1 MLVSNNIEI
10 KNGSVVNVSVPSQE
24 QDGKINISVPEQ
36 SQTNVVISGVRSLGV
51 TDSRYE
57 HTQEFAGKEW
67 NINHNLNK
75 KPSVTVVDSG
85 DNVVIGEVQYIDN
98 NNLTVSFS
106 ASFSG
111 KAYLN

>member
-1 MLVSNNIEI
+1 VSNNIEI
-10 KNGSVVNVSVPSQE
+10 KSGTVISVT
-24 QDGKINISVPEQ
+24 VPEQ
-36 SQTNVVISGVRSLGV
+36 SPSNVTIAGMKSVGI

-57 HTQEFAGKEW
+57 HTQETVGKVWE
-67 NINHNLNK
+67 INHNLNK

-85 DNVVIGEVQYIDN
+85 DNVVIGEVQYVDN
-98 NNLTVSFS
+98 NNLTVSFN

>member
-1 MLVSNNIEI
+1 MSNNIEI
-10 KNGSVVNVSVPSQE
+10 KSGTVISVSVP
-24 QDGKINISVPEQ
+24 DQ
-36 SQTNVVISGVRSLGV
+36 SPSNVTIAGMKAVGI

-57 HTQEFAGKEW
+57 HTQEFAGKVWE
-67 NINHNLNK
+67 INHNLNK

-85 DNVVIGEVQYIDN
+85 DNVVIGEVQYVDN
-98 NNLTVSFS
+98 NKLTVSFN

>member
-1 MLVSNNIEI
+1 MSNNIEI
-10 KNGSVVNVSVPSQE
+10 KSGTVISVT
-24 QDGKINISVPEQ
+24 VPEQ
-36 SQTNVVISGVRSLGV
+36 TPSNVTIAGMKSVGI

-57 HTQEFAGKEW
+57 HTQEFAGKVWE
-67 NINHNLNK
+67 INHNLNK

-85 DNVVIGEVQYIDN
+85 DNVVIGEVQYVDN
-98 NNLTVSFS
+98 NNLTVSFN

>member
-1 MLVSNNIEI
+1 MSNNIEI
-10 KNGSVVNVSVPSQE
+10 KSGTVISVSVPDQSPSNVTIA
-24 QDGKINISVPEQ
+24 GMKSVG
-36 SQTNVVISGVRSLGV
+36 I

-57 HTQEFAGKEW
+57 HTQEFAGKVWE
-67 NINHNLNK
+67 INHNLNK

-85 DNVVIGEVQYIDN
+85 DNVVIGEVQYVDN
-98 NNLTVSFS
+98 NKLTVSFN

>member
-1 MLVSNNIEI
+1 MSNNIEI
-10 KNGSVVNVSVPSQE
+10 KSGTVISVSVPDQSPSNVTIA
-24 QDGKINISVPEQ
+24 GMKSVG
-36 SQTNVVISGVRSLGV
+36 I

-57 HTQEFAGKEW
+57 HTKESAGKVWE
-67 NINHNLNK
+67 INHNLNK

-85 DNVVIGEVQYIDN
+85 DNVVIGEVRYVDN
-98 NNLTVSFS
+98 NNLTVSFN